1 MIDIGPQPFNAVVG
15 ANTRRLRTDHGITL
29 DQVARECS
37 RRGLRWATP
46 RAGEFERGKIPATV
60 PVMLIVADA
69 LRNLTGG
76 PVTLSDLVQ
85 HDGYIWLNET
95 GSLHG
100 EMFQRALG
108 GAPVDFRE
116 DGELQQE
123 RATRDKDAEAAG
135 PDNDIPH
142 GVSVLTL
149 QMLREVAGLADERAA
164 RKLGMSV
171 DAFLAYCYL
180 THGSALLDLT
190 LNKLPSDASPQTRGH
205 FTRKIIEDVDRYR
218 KEHPRG

>member
-1 MIDIGPQPFNAVVG
+1 MSPQPFSTVVG
-15 ANTRRLRTDHGITL
+15 ANARRLRTEHGITL

-69 LRNLTGG
+69 LRQLTGT
-76 PVTLSDLVQ
+76 PVTLPDLVA
-85 HDGYIWLNET
+85 HVGYI
-95 GSLHG
+95 SLHDSG
-100 EMFQRALG
+100 ALHSELFQRALS
-108 GAPVDFRE
+108 GAPIDFRDDTDLE
-116 DGELQQE
+116 QA
-123 RATRDKDAEAAG
+123 RADRDRDVEAAG

-142 GVSVLTL
+142 GVSVLVL

-164 RKLGMSV
+164 KKLGMSV

-190 LNKLPSDASPQTRGH
+190 MNALPSDASPQARGH
-205 FTRKIIEDVDRYR
+205 FTRQIIEDVDRYR